1 MLDNLHSLKSVSSLN
16 ITGPVYRL
24 YEYFLYRQ
32 LDKTRAPRHV
42 GIILDGN
49 RRYAKKQG
57 LEVPWY
63 GHYKGAAK
71 VMEVLRILWEAGVKV
86 CTLYA
91 FSIEN
96 FDRHEDEVRE
106 IMRLAKEKFSEL
118 VGNKDVHKYKV
129 RIQAI
134 GRVDLLPE
142 DVQIAIMAA
151 EEDTKNYSDY
161 ILNVAIGYSGRA
173 ELVDAV
179 KGIGEKIAAGTMSPS
194 EITEEIIEEH
204 LYTNGVPDPDLII
217 RTSGEER
224 LSGFLLWQSAYSELY
239 FAQIYWPAVRRI
251 DIWRALRSYGQRSRR
266 YGK

>member
-1 MLDNLHSLKSVSSLN
+1 MN

-24 YEYFLYRQ
+24 YEYLLYRQ
-32 LDKTRAPRHV
+32 LDKNRAPRHV

-57 LEVPWY
+57 MEVPWY
-63 GHYKGAAK
+63 GHHKGAEK

-91 FSIEN
+91 FSVEN
-96 FDRHEDEVRE
+96 FNRNEDEVKE
-106 IMRLAKEKFSEL
+106 IMSLAKEKFSNV
-118 VGNKDVHKYKV
+118 VGNVDVHKHKV

-142 DVQIAIMAA
+142 DVQTAVMAA
-151 EEDTKNYSDY
+151 EEDTRGYSEH

-179 KGIGEKIAAGTMSPS
+179 KAIGEKIEAGTMSPS
-194 EITEEIIEEH
+194 EVTEDVIESH

>member
-1 MLDNLHSLKSVSSLN
+1 M
-16 ITGPVYRL
+16 YRL

-32 LDKTRAPRHV
+32 LDKDWAPRHV

-49 RRYAKKQG
+49 RRYARKHG
-57 LEVPWY
+57 LDVPWF
-63 GHYKGAAK
+63 GHHKGAAK
-71 VMEVLRILWEAGVKV
+71 VMEVLRILWEANVKV

-96 FDRHEDEVRE
+96 FQRKKDEVEE
-106 IMRLAKEKFSEL
+106 IMTLAEEKFAE
-118 VGNKDVHKYKV
+118 VVDNPDVHRHRV
-129 RIQAI
+129 RIRAI

-142 DVQIAIMAA
+142 KVQLAIRAA
-151 EEDTKNYSDY
+151 EEETKEYSDH

-179 KGIGEKIAAGTMSPS
+179 KAIGEKIESGEMTPEQIDENM
-194 EITEEIIEEH
+194 IEGH

-251 DIWRALRSYGQRSRR
+251 DIWRALRSYGERSRR
-266 YGK
+266 FGK

>member
-1 MLDNLHSLKSVSSLN
+1 LLN

-24 YEYFLYRQ
+24 YEYILYHQ
-32 LDKTRAPRHV
+32 LDKKHAPRHV

-63 GHYKGAAK
+63 GHHRGAAK
-71 VMEVLRILWEAGVKV
+71 VMEVLEILWEAGVKV

-91 FSIEN
+91 FSVEN
-96 FDRHEDEVRE
+96 FERDKDEVNE
-106 IMRLAKEKFSEL
+106 IMNLAKEKFSEL

-129 RIQAI
+129 RVQAI

-151 EEDTKNYSDY
+151 EEDTKQYSDY

-173 ELVDAV
+173 EVVDAV
-179 KGIGEKIAAGTMSPS
+179 KAIGEKIKAGTMEPS
-194 EITEEIIEEH
+194 DVNEDVIEAH

-251 DIWRALRSYGQRSRR
+251 DIWRALRSYGDRSRR
-266 YGK
+266 FGK

>member
-1 MLDNLHSLKSVSSLN
+1 VLSLN

-32 LDKTRAPRHV
+32 LDKEQAPNHV

-49 RRYAKKQG
+49 RRYARKQG
-57 LEVPWY
+57 LEVPWF
-63 GHYKGAAK
+63 GHHKGAAK

-91 FSIEN
+91 FSVEN
-96 FDRHEDEVRE
+96 FDRNENEVRE
-106 IMRLAKEKFSEL
+106 IMALAKEKFSEV
-118 VGNKDVHKYKV
+118 VGNPDVHKHKV

-142 DVQIAIMAA
+142 DVQTAILAA
-151 EEDTKNYSDY
+151 EEETRDYSDH

-173 ELVDAV
+173 EVVDAV
-179 KGIGEKIAAGTMSPS
+179 KAIGEKIAAGTMKPS
-194 EITEEIIEEH
+194 EVTEDVIEGH

-251 DIWRALRSYGQRSRR
+251 DIWRALRSYGHRARR

>member
-1 MLDNLHSLKSVSSLN
+1 MLSLN

-32 LDKTRAPRHV
+32 LDKEQAPNHV

-49 RRYAKKQG
+49 RRYARKQG
-57 LEVPWY
+57 LEVPWF
-63 GHYKGAAK
+63 GHHKGAAK

-91 FSIEN
+91 FSVEN
-96 FDRHEDEVRE
+96 FDRNENEVRE
-106 IMRLAKEKFSEL
+106 IMALAKEKFSEV
-118 VGNKDVHKYKV
+118 VGNPDVHKHKV

-142 DVQIAIMAA
+142 DVQTAILAA
-151 EEDTKNYSDY
+151 EEETRDYSDH

-173 ELVDAV
+173 EVVDAV
-179 KGIGEKIAAGTMSPS
+179 KAIGEKIAAGTMKPS
-194 EITEEIIEEH
+194 EVTEDVIEGH

-251 DIWRALRSYGQRSRR
+251 DIWRALRSYGHRARR

>member
-1 MLDNLHSLKSVSSLN
+1 MLDNLHLLKRVQSLN

-32 LDKTRAPRHV
+32 LDKDQAPRHV

-63 GHYKGAAK
+63 GHHKGAAK

-91 FSIEN
+91 FSVEN

-151 EEDTKNYSDY
+151 EEDTKEYSEY

-173 ELVDAV
+173 EVVDAV
-179 KGIGEKIAAGTMSPS
+179 KAIGEKIKAGTMEPS
-194 EITEEIIEEH
+194 DVSEEVIEGH

-251 DIWRALRSYGQRSRR
+251 DIWRALRAYGDRARR

>member
-1 MLDNLHSLKSVSSLN
+1 MNLS
-16 ITGPVYRL
+16 GPVYRL
-24 YEYFLYRQ
+24 YEYYLFRQ
-32 LDKTRAPRHV
+32 LDKDWAPNHV

-49 RRYAKKQG
+49 RRYARKHG
-57 LEVPWY
+57 LDVPWY
-63 GHYKGAAK
+63 GHHKGAAK
-71 VMEVLRILWEAGVKV
+71 VMEVLRILWEANVKV

-91 FSIEN
+91 FSVEN
-96 FDRHEDEVRE
+96 FQRHKEEVEE
-106 IMRLAKEKFSEL
+106 IMALAEEKFTEV
-118 VGNKDVHKYKV
+118 VGNPDVHRHKV
-129 RIQAI
+129 KIKAI

-142 DVQIAIMAA
+142 KVRLAIRAA
-151 EEDTKNYSDY
+151 EEETRDYSDHV
-161 ILNVAIGYSGRA
+161 LNVAIGYSGRA

-179 KGIGEKIAAGTMSPS
+179 RAISEKVESGEMTPAQIDET
-194 EITEEIIEEH
+194 IIERH

-251 DIWRALRSYGQRSRR
+251 DIWRALRSYGERSRR

>member
-1 MLDNLHSLKSVSSLN
+1 M
-16 ITGPVYRL
+16 
-24 YEYFLYRQ
+24 
-32 LDKTRAPRHV
+32 

-49 RRYAKKQG
+49 RRYARKHG
-57 LEVPWY
+57 LEVPWF
-63 GHYKGAAK
+63 GHHKGAAK
-71 VMEVLRILWEAGVKV
+71 VMEVLRILWEANVKV

-96 FDRHEDEVRE
+96 FERNKDEVEE
-106 IMRLAKEKFSEL
+106 IMTLAEEKFAE
-118 VGNKDVHKYKV
+118 VVDNPDVHRHRV
-129 RIQAI
+129 RIRAI

-142 DVQIAIMAA
+142 SVQFAIRAA
-151 EEDTKNYSDY
+151 EEETREYSDH

-179 KGIGEKIAAGTMSPS
+179 KAIGEKIESGETTSDQIDENM
-194 EITEEIIEEH
+194 IEGH

-251 DIWRALRSYGQRSRR
+251 DIWRALRSYGIRSRR
-266 YGK
+266 FGK

>member
-1 MLDNLHSLKSVSSLN
+1 MN

-24 YEYFLYRQ
+24 YEYILYRQ
-32 LDKTRAPRHV
+32 LDKKQAPHHV

-57 LEVPWY
+57 MMVPWF
-63 GHYKGAAK
+63 GHHKGAAK

-91 FSIEN
+91 FSVEN
-96 FDRHEDEVRE
+96 FDRDKDEVKE
-106 IMRLAKEKFSEL
+106 IMNLAKEKFSEV
-118 VGNKDVHKYKV
+118 VGNPDVHKHKV

-142 DVQIAIMAA
+142 DVQVAIMAA
-151 EEDTKNYSDY
+151 EDETRNYTDH

-173 ELVDAV
+173 EVVDAV
-179 KGIGEKIAAGTMSPS
+179 KAIGEKIKAGIMEPS
-194 EITEEIIEEH
+194 DVDEDVIESH

-251 DIWRALRSYGQRSRR
+251 DIWRALRSYGNRSRR

>member
-1 MLDNLHSLKSVSSLN
+1 MNL
-16 ITGPVYRL
+16 TGPVYRL
-24 YEYFLYRQ
+24 YEYYLHSQ
-32 LDKTRAPRHV
+32 LDKDRAPRHV

-49 RRYAKKQG
+49 RRYARRHG
-57 LEVPWY
+57 LEVPWF
-63 GHYKGAAK
+63 GHQKGAAK

-96 FDRHEDEVRE
+96 FQRNQDEVTE
-106 IMRLAKEKFSEL
+106 IMALAKDKFSEV
-118 VGNKDVHKYKV
+118 VGNPDVHKHRV
-129 RIQAI
+129 QIRAI

-142 DVQIAIMAA
+142 EVQSAIRVA
-151 EEDTKNYSDY
+151 EEETQEYQEHV
-161 ILNVAIGYSGRA
+161 LNVAIGYSGRA

-179 KGIGEKIAAGTMSPS
+179 RAIGEKIDSGELEPES
-194 EITEEIIEEH
+194 IDEEMIETH
-204 LYTNGVPDPDLII
+204 LYTNGIPDPDLII

-239 FAQIYWPAVRRI
+239 FAQVYWPAVRRI
-251 DIWRALRSYGQRSRR
+251 DIWRALRSYETRSRR

>member
-1 MLDNLHSLKSVSSLN
+1 
-16 ITGPVYRL
+16 
-24 YEYFLYRQ
+24 
-32 LDKTRAPRHV
+32 V

-49 RRYAKKQG
+49 RRYARKHR
-57 LEVPWY
+57 LDVPWY
-63 GHYKGAAK
+63 GHHKGAAK
-71 VMEVLRILWEAGVKV
+71 VMEVLRILWEADVKV

-91 FSIEN
+91 FSVEN
-96 FDRHEDEVRE
+96 FQRHKDEVEE
-106 IMRLAKEKFSEL
+106 IMALAEEKFTE
-118 VGNKDVHKYKV
+118 VVDNPDVHRHKV
-129 RIQAI
+129 RIRAI

-142 DVQIAIMAA
+142 RVQLAIRAA
-151 EEDTKNYSDY
+151 EEETRDYSDHV
-161 ILNVAIGYSGRA
+161 LNVAIGYSGRA

-179 KGIGEKIAAGTMSPS
+179 RAISEKVESGIMTPS
-194 EITEEIIEEH
+194 QIDEAIIEEH

-251 DIWRALRSYGQRSRR
+251 DIWRALRSYGERSRR

>member
-1 MLDNLHSLKSVSSLN
+1 MLSLN

-24 YEYFLYRQ
+24 YEYFLHRQ
-32 LDKTRAPRHV
+32 LDKEQTPRHV

-63 GHYKGAAK
+63 GHHKGAAK

-86 CTLYA
+86 CTLYT

-96 FDRHEDEVRE
+96 FERNKDEVEE
-106 IMRLAKEKFSEL
+106 IMALAKDKFSEV
-118 VGNKDVHKYKV
+118 VGNPDVHKHKV

-151 EEDTKNYSDY
+151 EEETREYSDH

-179 KGIGEKIAAGTMSPS
+179 KAIGEKIEAGTMSPS
-194 EITEEIIEEH
+194 EVTEEVIEGH

-224 LSGFLLWQSAYSELY
+224 LSGFLLWQSAYSELS

-251 DIWRALRSYGQRSRR
+251 DIWRALRSYGERSRR

>member
-1 MLDNLHSLKSVSSLN
+1 MNL
-16 ITGPVYRL
+16 TGPVYRL
-24 YEYFLYRQ
+24 YEYVLHRQ
-32 LDKTRAPRHV
+32 LHKDQAPRHV

-49 RRYAKKQG
+49 RRYARQHG
-57 LEVPWY
+57 LEVPWF
-63 GHYKGAAK
+63 GHHKGAQK

-91 FSIEN
+91 FSVEN
-96 FDRHEDEVRE
+96 FERNRDEVEE
-106 IMRLAKEKFSEL
+106 IMAIAKEKFSEV
-118 VGNKDVHKYKV
+118 VGNPDVHKHKV
-129 RIQAI
+129 RIKAI

-142 DVQIAIMAA
+142 EVQLAIAQA
-151 EEDTKNYSDY
+151 EAETENYSDH

-179 KGIGEKIAAGTMSPS
+179 QAIGEKIRSGELDPS
-194 EITEEIIEEH
+194 AVDEELIETH

-251 DIWRALRSYGQRSRR
+251 DIWRALRSYERR
-266 YGK
+266 ARRFGK

>member
-1 MLDNLHSLKSVSSLN
+1 VLSLN

-24 YEYFLYRQ
+24 YEYLLHRQ
-32 LDKTRAPRHV
+32 LDKKFAPRHV

-49 RRYAKKQG
+49 RRYARKQG
-57 LEVPWY
+57 LEVPWF
-63 GHYKGAAK
+63 GHQKGAEK
-71 VMEVLRILWEAGVKV
+71 VMEVLQILWEAGVKV

-96 FDRHEDEVRE
+96 FNRHKDEVQE
-106 IMRLAKEKFSEL
+106 IMKLAKEKFSEL
-118 VGNKDVHKYKV
+118 VGNKEIHKYKV
-129 RIQAI
+129 RVQAI

-151 EEDTKNYSDY
+151 EEDTKEYSDY

-179 KGIGEKIAAGTMSPS
+179 KAIGEKIEAGTMTPADV
-194 EITEEIIEEH
+194 TEDVIEGH

-251 DIWRALRSYGQRSRR
+251 DIWRALRSYSSRSRR